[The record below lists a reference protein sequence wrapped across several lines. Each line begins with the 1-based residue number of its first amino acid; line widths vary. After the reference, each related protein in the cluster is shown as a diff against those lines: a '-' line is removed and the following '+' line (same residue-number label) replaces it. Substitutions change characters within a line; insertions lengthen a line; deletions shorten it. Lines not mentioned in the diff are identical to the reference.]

1 MWSRDRAVLLGD
13 AAAGFLPTAGVG
25 ASAAMDSAAALADE
39 LSRADIPHLDHALAL
54 YERRQRPR
62 VERAQKN
69 SRTLARTMFVHGGAK
84 TFARDQLARLYSLD
98 RLVSDISGVMEGR

>member
-1 MWSRDRAVLLGD
+1 MLLGD

-39 LSRADIPHLDHALAL
+39 LSRAEADHLDYALEL

-62 VERAQKN
+62 VELAQKN
-69 SRTLARTMFVHGGAK
+69 SRALAHYMFVNRRA
-84 TFARDQLARLYSLD
+84 TALARDQLARFYTLD
-98 RLVSDISGVMEGR
+98 RLLSDISKLMNAP